1 MLKSAFLPAMIT
13 SSDSETRTPRGEI
26 TAMGAIHDDSRIVHC
41 LQANMDVFEKQH
53 NDDVRRPKKFGTLK
67 VRNAFC

>member
-1 MLKSAFLPAMIT
+1 MLKSALLPAMIT
-13 SSDSETRTPRGEI
+13 PSDSETRIPRGQN
-26 TAMGAIHDDSRIVHC
+26 TAMGALHDDSRVLHC